1 LFKEKKRREERFG
14 QKSRRTGSRSAR
26 ESWPWNR
33 EVERGGRERTIRIN
47 PPDQIRRLALELAK
61 GEIERKPG
69 EAGARR
75 EGASPRKKKGKG
87 KGKGKEKF
95 RNREAATRDRA
106 EA

>member
-1 LFKEKKRREERFG
+1 LVK
-14 QKSRRTGSRSAR
+14 
-26 ESWPWNR
+26 N
-33 EVERGGRERTIRIN
+33 RGGLEADLLANRGHGIVRRARADDRN

-87 KGKGKEKF
+87 KGKEKEKF